1 MKTRSA
7 QCAAAVRSE
16 LKKAF
21 PDLKFRCTSQ
31 NFAGGNA
38 VRVEYEDQT
47 AETHEAVEQLLAK
60 YEYGHFNGMEDLY
73 EYSNVR
79 DDLPQVKY
87 LSVTNNMSDQKRQE
101 LYSRLRQNWEGGE
114 DLPEKYDDGAHLN
127 FQGEWVSTWVWRGF
141 TGAQAL

>member
-7 QCAAAVRSE
+7 QCAAAVRAE

-47 AETHEAVEQLLAK
+47 SETHKAVEKLLAK
-60 YEYGHFNGMEDLY
+60 YEYGSFNGMEDLY

-79 DDLPQVKY
+79 NDLPQVKY
-87 LSVTNNMSDQKRQE
+87 LHVTNNMSDQKRQE
-101 LYSRLRQNWEGGE
+101 LYSRLRQNWAGGE
-114 DLPEKYDDGAHLN
+114 ELPEKYDDGANLN

-141 TGAQAL
+141 TGAQVL